1 MLIPGAVSIRIGIVA
16 LLRNQRLFMKCFLF
30 LTTEF
35 CPTKTVVFLES
46 VNVIAPGEGDLADTV
61 KGWEADLELSR

>member
-1 MLIPGAVSIRIGIVA
+1 MLIHGTVSIRIDIVA

-35 CPTKTVVFLES
+35 CPTKAVVFLES
-46 VNVIAPGEGDLADTV
+46 VNVIAPGEGLLADTV

>member
-1 MLIPGAVSIRIGIVA
+1 
-16 LLRNQRLFMKCFLF
+16 MKCFLF

-35 CPTKTVVFLES
+35 CPTKAVVFLES
-46 VNVIAPGEGDLADTV
+46 VNVIAPGEGLLADTV